1 MSSRTGPRPLDGVR
15 VVDLSTTF
23 MGPYSTMLLAH
34 WGADVIKVEAPGG
47 DVLRFIGDHRE
58 SGMGPVFLNAN
69 QGKRSLAVDLK
80 SSHGRDVVTR
90 LARHADVFV
99 HNSRS
104 AAADRCGFGPRE
116 VLEANPRVVYCAF
129 RGFGSGG
136 PYEHRPA
143 YDDVIQAASGFA
155 AVQGLH
161 GDPEYIRSA
170 IADKTV
176 GVMGAAAILAA
187 LHGRDAT
194 GVGTAL
200 EIPMFETLT
209 SFLLLEQQGGW
220 AFDPPVGNP
229 GYARTESPY
238 RRPFKTLDGS
248 MAVMIYTDAQWRK
261 FFVAIGK
268 PELADDPRFR
278 TIRERTIN
286 TAFLYQLLDEEMAGR
301 TTAAWEELLGEAD
314 IATGPVNTVTDL
326 FEDPHLA
333 ATGFFRSIDHPTEG
347 PLRLPRQPAEMGAP
361 DPRSG
366 IAPLYGEHTV
376 AVLREI
382 GVSEDGIAEML
393 DARSTHQTG
402 MVREATP

>member
-1 MSSRTGPRPLDGVR
+1 MSAHSLPRPLEGVK

-47 DVLRFIGDHRE
+47 DVLRYIGDHRE

-80 SSHGRDVVTR
+80 SPQGREVITR
-90 LARHADVFV
+90 LAQHADIFV
-99 HNSRS
+99 HNTR
-104 AAADRCGFGPRE
+104 AAAAERRGFGPHD
-116 VLEANPRVVYCAF
+116 VLAANPRVVYCAF

-136 PYEHRPA
+136 PYEDRPA

-161 GDPEYIRSA
+161 GDPEYVRSA

-187 LHGRDAT
+187 LHGRNAT

-220 AFDPPVGNP
+220 AFDPPVGDP

-238 RRPFKTLDGS
+238 RRPFRTLDGS
-248 MAVMIYTDAQWRK
+248 MAVMIYTDEQWRK
-261 FFVAIGK
+261 FFAAIGK
-268 PELADDPRFR
+268 PELGDDPRFR

-286 TAFLYQLLDEEMAGR
+286 TAYLYQLLDEEMAAR
-301 TTAAWEELLGEAD
+301 TTSDWEAVLGEAD
-314 IATGPVNTVTDL
+314 IATGPVNTITDL
-326 FEDPHLA
+326 FQDPHLL
-333 ATGFFRSIDHPTEG
+333 ATGFFRHIAHPTEG
-347 PLRLPRQPAEMGAP
+347 ALRLPRQPAEMGDP
-361 DPRSG
+361 GPRSG

-376 AVLREI
+376 AILEEI
-382 GVSEDGIAEML
+382 GLPENSINDMIS
-393 DARSTHQTG
+393 RRTTFQTDLNQ
-402 MVREATP
+402 EAAL